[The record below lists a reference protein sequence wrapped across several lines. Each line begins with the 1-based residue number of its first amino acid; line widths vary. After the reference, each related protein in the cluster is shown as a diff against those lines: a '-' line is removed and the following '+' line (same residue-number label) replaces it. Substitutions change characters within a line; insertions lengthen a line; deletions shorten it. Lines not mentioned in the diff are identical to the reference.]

1 VPEEL
6 FDSEGNTPETTL
18 LIRAGAVSAMP
29 ADYLS
34 RSGDEL
40 YKYAKLNGSITLQS
54 LPVSPFNPEF
64 TSAEQWLIAQGYGPM
79 QLVSLLDIESR
90 LSAADRRSH
99 RSIPAKPGAPQQL
112 ATGAASVR
120 PHPDRGQPNPGTMS
134 IEEVRHQRGIRLTI
148 SEAIALVAIM
158 VAAFSALNGWIVLPE
173 QMRALRES
181 DSRQDARMD
190 MIERVAQDR
199 GETLA
204 RIDERT
210 KRIEER
216 LKHPPQD
223 F

>member
-1 VPEEL
+1 
-6 FDSEGNTPETTL
+6 
-18 LIRAGAVSAMP
+18 
-29 ADYLS
+29 
-34 RSGDEL
+34 
-40 YKYAKLNGSITLQS
+40 
-54 LPVSPFNPEF
+54 
-64 TSAEQWLIAQGYGPM
+64 
-79 QLVSLLDIESR
+79 
-90 LSAADRRSH
+90 
-99 RSIPAKPGAPQQL
+99 
-112 ATGAASVR
+112 
-120 PHPDRGQPNPGTMS
+120 MS

-173 QMRALRES
+173 QMRGLRES

>member
-1 VPEEL
+1 
-6 FDSEGNTPETTL
+6 
-18 LIRAGAVSAMP
+18 
-29 ADYLS
+29 
-34 RSGDEL
+34 
-40 YKYAKLNGSITLQS
+40 
-54 LPVSPFNPEF
+54 
-64 TSAEQWLIAQGYGPM
+64 
-79 QLVSLLDIESR
+79 
-90 LSAADRRSH
+90 
-99 RSIPAKPGAPQQL
+99 
-112 ATGAASVR
+112 
-120 PHPDRGQPNPGTMS
+120 MS